1 MGTLGHIGK
10 GNQRAINRRFGFPAV
25 QIAGI
30 DSYKDVGSRAGKR
43 SKLHKDLPQVLGL
56 DLTVL
61 KGFIQARPT
70 PLEQRRERQLGKA
83 VSRRFTRERVHRVE
97 QCVACSLETPVDGMT
112 KCVQRVKVHLEH
124 APPCLLFGGTLLHQA
139 IFCKRG
145 LPELTLV

>member
-43 SKLHKDLPQVLGL
+43 SKLHKDLPQVLGI

-83 VSRRFTRERVHRVE
+83 VSRRFTRERVHCVE
-97 QCVACSLETPVDGMT
+97 ERITRLLETPVDRVT
-112 KCVQRVKVHLEH
+112 KFVHRVKVHLEN
-124 APPCLLFGGTLLHQA
+124 APSCFFVWWNITPSGDLLQEGIA
-139 IFCKRG
+139 
-145 LPELTLV
+145 